1 MDKVPAIQVGGLEG
15 GGAQH
20 QPLASFTVVCV
31 RERETFP
38 LTMCCGSDLP
48 TAGGN
53 KMTFR
58 CFLLKN
64 SYRTC

>member
-31 RERETFP
+31 CERDVS

-53 KMTFR
+53 K
-58 CFLLKN
+58 LLDVRKHDF
-64 SYRTC
+64 

>member
-38 LTMCCGSDLP
+38 SLCVAVVIYPQQEET
-48 TAGGN
+48 
-53 KMTFR
+53 K
-58 CFLLKN
+58 
-64 SYRTC
+64 